1 MIAAAAMP
9 SAFQTPAS
17 MAACST
23 PTASGPWA
31 SALGTST
38 RARVMRRTPRRGS
51 MHLIMAAAA
60 IKALMEWHTASADA
74 VLAELKTSRSGLSG
88 SEARLRLARYGPNEL
103 PQQPPVPAWRIFG
116 RPFAHL
122 LAALFIVAAPGE
134 GGAAPARALRPERAA
149 PAASGPGLAHLRPPV
164 REPARGHLDRRR
176 CREPARA
183 RGRPVGCCGHPGD
196 RNPECGLWLRAGVP
210 RGAHG
215 GGAQEAGRAHD
226 HRAPGREAARDPR
239 QGARARGGGAPGGG
253 RADSP

>member
-1 MIAAAAMP
+1 MMTAAAMP

-116 RPFAHL
+116 RQFANL
-122 LAALFIVAAPGE
+122 LVAILIVAAAVSLLVLDDGLLDAAVNLAIVILNAAFGFVQE
-134 GGAAPARALRPERAA
+134 YRAERTVEALKKLAAPTTTVLRDGKPIELPSRELV
-149 PAASGPGLAHLRPPV
+149 PG
-164 REPARGHLDRRR
+164 
-176 CREPARA
+176 
-183 RGRPVGCCGHPGD
+183 
-196 RNPECGLWLRAGVP
+196 
-210 RGAHG
+210 
-215 GGAQEAGRAHD
+215 
-226 HRAPGREAARDPR
+226 
-239 QGARARGGGAPGGG
+239 
-253 RADSP
+253 